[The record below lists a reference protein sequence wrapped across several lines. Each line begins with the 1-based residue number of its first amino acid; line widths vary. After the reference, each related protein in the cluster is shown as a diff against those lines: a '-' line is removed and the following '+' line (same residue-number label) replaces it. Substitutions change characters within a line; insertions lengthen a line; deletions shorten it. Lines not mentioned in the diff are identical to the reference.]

1 MQSALKQPDIV
12 DELISKELS
21 NNFIVGPFD
30 QPPFDFYRVS
40 PNGVAES
47 KYSKKKRLIVDLS
60 SPHGDS
66 EHFSVN
72 DLIDKDQC
80 SLKYIKIDDA
90 IKCIKT
96 LGKSTWLCKTDISN
110 AFKLLESSRH
120 Q

>member
-1 MQSALKQPDIV
+1 MVEGEKITRIKECKNLQSALKQPDIV
-12 DELISKELS
+12 GKLISKELS

-30 QPPFDFYRVS
+30 QPPFDYYRVS
-40 PNGVAES
+40 PIGVAVS
-47 KYSKKKRLIVDLS
+47 KYSQRKRLIVDLS

-80 SLKYIKIDDA
+80 SRKYIKIDDV

-96 LGKSTWLCKTDISN
+96 KYMVV
-110 AFKLLESSRH
+110 
-120 Q
+120 